1 MNVRL
6 VYVGADHKGMIALGK
21 PLGKFY
27 AQSVCFFRGNLTR
40 AEGLAHMIGDHIICT
55 THSSGSGNV
64 LPLCQK
70 ELRIRSPAVT
80 RIAGNEP
87 AVICFL
93 WIGHIVDDVTDC
105 PTFCAA
111 LANMKR
117 HDSCSCHNA
126 SSFPNTKAATQ
137 RIFIVEV
144 TAFCHYAHLCN
155 GVFMFFYYSKIQ
167 PAHRLLLPDY
177 YPGRSQQPDL
187 WLIAPPVLLRTE

>member
-1 MNVRL
+1 
-6 VYVGADHKGMIALGK
+6 MIAFSKTLC
-21 PLGKFY
+21 KFHT
-27 AQSVCFFRGNLTR
+27 QPVRFFRGDLSGT
-40 AEGLAHMIGDHIICT
+40 EGLAHMIGNHIICT

-93 WIGHIVDDVTDC
+93 LVCYIVDDVTDR

-111 LANMKR
+111 FADMKR

-126 SSFPNTKAATQ
+126 FSSPNTKAATQ

-155 GVFMFFYYSKIQ
+155 GAFMFFYYSKIQ
-167 PAHRLLLPDY
+167 PAHRLSLPDY
-177 YPGRSQQPDL
+177 CLGRSQQPDL
-187 WLIAPPVLLRTE
+187 WLISPLVLLRTE